1 VPSKTPRPAAHKAG
15 RTARPRLRLG
25 QLGIIG
31 HRHTDPNHPKRRK
44 SSKRAAAGFLSLT
57 VGGAAFA
64 LAMIV
69 SLHNPA
75 GGDRAEASQTALL
88 TPPPPLH
95 VALIDVDQDGTPDFA
110 NPTMGPLRGEDSYG
124 SGSFGATRDGG
135 HRVHDGADYVA
146 APNTIVYSPISGE
159 VTKLGYAY
167 AKNTA
172 LRFVEIT
179 NSVSSLVSRVLYVDP
194 SVKPGDVLKAGDPIG
209 VAEDLSKRYRGITN
223 HVHVQIAVGRNW
235 LDPASLLPSAQSI
248 TTADAAAGASPGVT
262 AVRVSG
268 TLPAQPL

>member
-1 VPSKTPRPAAHKAG
+1 MPSPKSRPAAHTAG
-15 RTARPRLRLG
+15 RTPRLRLG

-31 HRHTDPNHPKRRK
+31 RRHADPHHPKRRK
-44 SSKRAAAGFLSLT
+44 SSKRAVAGFLSLT
-57 VGGAAFA
+57 VSGTAFA
-64 LAMIV
+64 LAMIF

-75 GGDRAEASQTALL
+75 GGDRAEASQS
-88 TPPPPLH
+88 PLVAPTLQ
-95 VALIDVDQDGTPDFA
+95 VALIDVDQDGVPDFA
-110 NPTMGPLRGEDSYG
+110 NPTTGPLRGEDAYG
-124 SGSFGATRDGG
+124 SGHFGAVRDGG

-172 LRFVEIT
+172 LRFVEVT

-194 SVKPGDVLKAGDPIG
+194 SVQIGDTLKAGDPIG

-235 LDPASLLPSAQSI
+235 LDPASLLPNAGQV
-248 TTADAAAGASPGVT
+248 TTAS
-262 AVRVSG
+262 VSG
-268 TLPAQPL
+268 TIPATAL

>member
-1 VPSKTPRPAAHKAG
+1 MPSKQPRPAAHTAG

-31 HRHTDPNHPKRRK
+31 RRHADPFHPKRRK

-75 GGDRAEASQTALL
+75 GGDIASASQNEQALL
-88 TPPPPLH
+88 VAPKLQM
-95 VALIDVDQDGTPDFA
+95 ALIDVDQDGTPDFA
-110 NPTMGPLRGEDSYG
+110 NPTMGPLRGEDAYG
-124 SGSFGATRDGG
+124 SGNFGAVRDGG

-172 LRFVEIT
+172 LRFVEVT

-194 SVKPGDVLKAGDPIG
+194 SVQIGDTLKAGDPIG

-235 LDPASLLPSAQSI
+235 LDPASLLPNAGQV
-248 TTADAAAGASPGVT
+248 TTAS
-262 AVRVSG
+262 VSG
-268 TLPAQPL
+268 TIPATAL

>member
-1 VPSKTPRPAAHKAG
+1 MPSTNPRPAAHTAG
-15 RTARPRLRLG
+15 RTKRPRLRLG

-31 HRHTDPNHPKRRK
+31 RRHADPFHPKRRK

-75 GGDRAEASQTALL
+75 GGDRAEASQT
-88 TPPPPLH
+88 PLI
-95 VALIDVDQDGTPDFA
+95 VAPQFQMALIDVDQDGTPDFA
-110 NPTMGPLRGEDSYG
+110 NPTMGPLRGEDAYG
-124 SGSFGATRDGG
+124 SGSFGAARDGG

-172 LRFVEIT
+172 LRFVEVT
-179 NSVSSLVSRVLYVDP
+179 NSVSSLVTRVLYVDP
-194 SVKPGDVLKAGDPIG
+194 SVKPGDLLKAGDPIG

-223 HVHVQIAVGRNW
+223 HVHVQIAVGKNW
-235 LDPASLLPSAQSI
+235 LDPASLLPNAQAM
-248 TTADAAAGASPGVT
+248 TTANATPNVIAA
-262 AVRVSG
+262 RVSG
-268 TLPAQPL
+268 TLAAQPL